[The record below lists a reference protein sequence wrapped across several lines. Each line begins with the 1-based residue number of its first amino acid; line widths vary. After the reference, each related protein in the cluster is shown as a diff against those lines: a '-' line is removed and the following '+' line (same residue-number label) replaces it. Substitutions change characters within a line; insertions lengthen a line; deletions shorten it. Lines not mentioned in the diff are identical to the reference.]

1 MENALKHFLSEN
13 KCQEVTSLQ
22 EVQMVASRAMEVWIT
37 NGTFQKKIK
46 MAMQNYDNAADNY
59 PQVEVSKIGYKVHSF
74 LASALNVTIDSSQY
88 GYLTA
93 NPNSIQKDFVLDDL
107 ISIRMAGLGLLLVSC
122 KFIVT
127 LFGLASKRKR
137 KNSQNAL
144 QKLNARGFLEKNEG
158 FTDILD
164 TGKRMARSK
173 KKRGEIDI
181 DIDDDSTFFKAT
193 YT

>member
-1 MENALKHFLSEN
+1 
-13 KCQEVTSLQ
+13 
-22 EVQMVASRAMEVWIT
+22 MVASRAMEVWIT

-127 LFGLASKRKR
+127 LFGLESKHKRK
-137 KNSQNAL
+137 KYEDTL
-144 QKLNARGFLEKNEG
+144 QKFNAKRFLETNEG
-158 FTDILD
+158 LTDILD
-164 TGKRMARSK
+164 TGKHILWSK

-181 DIDDDSTFFKAT
+181 DDASTLFEAM